1 MTLNYTLGQRSQDID
16 LHYYENGNIYI
27 SSYDN
32 VMSGFIMN
40 NSSRCFEIEEIP
52 YGIDIDTKTD
62 FDVAE
67 LIFQKYKNIIDY

>member
-1 MTLNYTLGQRSQDID
+1 
-16 LHYYENGNIYI
+16 
-27 SSYDN
+27 
-32 VMSGFIMN
+32 MSGFIMN

-67 LIFQKYKNIIDY
+67 LIFQKYKKLYIKISLRHYFINVLFKI